1 MFGDVWLCVGQS
13 NMDYY
18 MLGGKDTEEYL
29 DSEQGRREVNN
40 PNIRLLNLWNKGVGG
55 AGAAVN
61 QLPLGSQ
68 ETVWAPMDRDAANY
82 CSAVGYYFA
91 QGVQQEYNVPV
102 GLLSVA
108 VGDTEINRW
117 IPWGDTY
124 GSFTSTD
131 GGLYFN
137 RVAPFEKL
145 QIRGILMYQGEA
157 DQYRTH
163 LTAGEYRDAMAG
175 LVDHYRDIWGAEIPF
190 YWAQLTR
197 YNRDESQVRE
207 GQRLALDPDQQ

>member
-1 MFGDVWLCVGQS
+1 MGSFSAGGQYTLTVRAGTEKRVFEDIVFGDVWLCVGQS

-29 DSEQGRREVNN
+29 VLSRAAGRSQ
-40 PNIRLLNLWNKGVGG
+40 PQHPASDLWNKGVGG

-61 QLPLGSQ
+61 PAAPRQS

-131 GGLYFN
+131 GGC
-137 RVAPFEKL
+137 
-145 QIRGILMYQGEA
+145 ILTG
-157 DQYRTH
+157 
-163 LTAGEYRDAMAG
+163 
-175 LVDHYRDIWGAEIPF
+175 GA
-190 YWAQLTR
+190 L
-197 YNRDESQVRE
+197 
-207 GQRLALDPDQQ
+207 